1 MELGRE
7 FQGATVAESNPEDHP
22 VQLVRLLFLEAANQ
36 LRLEL
41 GRKFQ
46 GATIAESE
54 PEDNSVH
61 LIRIVFIETE
71 DQLGL
76 ELGRKFQGAKLSNP
90 SPGGCSSHQ
99 VAEREDLAKGEGDEG
114 GIRLRED
121 SKEFPEEEGE
131 LLHQLWGGDQELS
144 AQWQPV

>member
-36 LRLEL
+36 LR
-41 GRKFQ
+41 
-46 GATIAESE
+46 
-54 PEDNSVH
+54 
-61 LIRIVFIETE
+61 
-71 DQLGL
+71 L

-121 SKEFPEEEGE
+121 SKEFPEKEGE